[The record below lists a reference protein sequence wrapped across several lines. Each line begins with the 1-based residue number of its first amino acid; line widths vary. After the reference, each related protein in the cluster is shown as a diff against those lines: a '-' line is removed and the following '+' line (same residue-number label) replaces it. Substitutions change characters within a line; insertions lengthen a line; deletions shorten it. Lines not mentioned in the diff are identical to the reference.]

1 MCYNL
6 TVNGYFV
13 EILVYFFRFVNR
25 ALKGGE
31 SLRTD
36 YIPRHVLEL
45 LLTALMPQ
53 NRLVIRASL
62 VSGLRISDVLGLQTA
77 KLKQRMTVRES
88 KTGKTRRIYWPA
100 KIYEQMFEHAGKY
113 FVFEGRLD
121 PKRHRTRAAVFKDL
135 KRVARLYR
143 IDGRKIAENVAPHSA
158 RKIFA
163 VEALRDSKDL
173 KKVQHLLNHDSEAVT
188 MLYAMADVITRDKLK
203 QRAL

>member
-1 MCYNL
+1 M
-6 TVNGYFV
+6 
-13 EILVYFFRFVNR
+13 
-25 ALKGGE
+25 KGGE

-53 NRLVIRASL
+53 NRLAIRASL

-77 KLKQRMTVRES
+77 KFKQRMTVRES

-121 PKRHRTRAAVFKDL
+121 PKKHRTRAAVFKDL

-143 IDGRKIAENVAPHSA
+143 IDGRKIVENVAPHSA